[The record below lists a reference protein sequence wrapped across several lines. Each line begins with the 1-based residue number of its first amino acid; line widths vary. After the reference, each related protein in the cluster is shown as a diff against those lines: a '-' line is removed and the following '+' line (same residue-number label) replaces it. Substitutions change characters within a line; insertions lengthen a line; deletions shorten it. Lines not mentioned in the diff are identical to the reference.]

1 MMKITSRDW
10 IALLIFMA
18 VSFGAAFIGSLFTSV
33 SVDGWYRMLPKPA
46 WTPPS
51 WIFGPVWTLL
61 YLAMAI
67 AAWLVWRR
75 RLFSNV
81 STALSLFAV
90 QLILNAAWSAL
101 FFGLQSPV
109 LAFVN
114 IVLLWGA
121 ILATMIAFARVTKIS
136 GWLFAPYIL
145 WVTFAAALN
154 FAIWRMNV

>member
-10 IALLIFMA
+10 IALVIFMA
-18 VSFGAAFIGSLFTSV
+18 LSFGAAFIGGLFTSA
-33 SVDGWYRMLPKPA
+33 SVDGWYRTLLKPA
-46 WTPPS
+46 WSPPS

-90 QLILNAAWSAL
+90 QLVLNAAWSAF
-101 FFGLQSPV
+101 FFGLQSPL

-121 ILATMIAFARVTKIS
+121 ILATMIAFARVAKIS

-154 FAIWRMNV
+154 FAIWRMNA

>member
-1 MMKITSRDW
+1 MKTIKQDW
-10 IALLIFMA
+10 PALVL
-18 VSFGAAFIGSLFTSV
+18 VLGLSFGAAFIGGLFTGT
-33 SVDGWYRMLPKPA
+33 SVDGWYQTLPKPG

-67 AAWLVWRR
+67 AAWLVWRQR
-75 RLFSNV
+75 AFSNV
-81 STALSLFAV
+81 SAALSLFVA
-90 QLILNAAWSAL
+90 QLVLNVAWSAV
-101 FFGLQSPV
+101 FFGLQNPQ

-121 ILATMIAFARVTKIS
+121 ILATMIAFWRITTVS
-136 GWLFAPYIL
+136 GWLFVPYIL

-154 FAIWRMNV
+154 FAIWRMNA